1 MASNIPAIFGADLE
15 TSVTVQSTIL
25 NLKSGKFAS
34 LALAGLFLGRLA
46 FGLTSEFWSED
57 ETQIYLM
64 GLRYYA
70 TGHWPYFGPD
80 VVWTRSQIA
89 GALQPLL
96 VGVPLRIAPFP
107 EAPFLLLNLLSFAAL
122 CGLAAYITRREPSL
136 PRWLVWGWLLTVP
149 WTLQFSTHVNNPSY
163 VLPAAVVF
171 FIGFFEAVPAL
182 SLGLAAPRL
191 AFLAMGAAIA
201 WIMQI
206 HMSWPLLLPFAA
218 IALYLRGLLN
228 AGWLVL
234 GAAIPGALLVPTYL
248 HFGVDGGSGGAATN
262 LYFHAVSPDRLIVTL
277 AQFFS
282 FASLEINRFVAT
294 DNAKRLM
301 LLVDHPWIAPLAAIV
316 LVAGFVQPV
325 WMLISAF
332 RRRAGR
338 PDWLALR
345 VLVAFTVVLI
355 YASYWF
361 VKEEPQAHAFFV
373 VAPIAF
379 VFAASCWT
387 LIDSRRWRS
396 VAAVLLA
403 VNIAFHAGLAQIQGP
418 EQSLYANREVI
429 ASAIRARQ
437 PEIFGHRRPYANDA
451 GPRAVSDSTRPHDV
465 SDLKVVASTH
475 RLATGG
481 AAIWTVAV
489 INTNPR
495 VAFRSLIYR
504 ATYTGDAVQQREDV
518 IKDVLQPGQTKQF
531 EIVDTIV
538 AAPFQEAT
546 FEIVG
551 AEGLLP
557 ANGT

>member
-1 MASNIPAIFGADLE
+1 
-15 TSVTVQSTIL
+15 
-25 NLKSGKFAS
+25 
-34 LALAGLFLGRLA
+34 LFLGRLA

-80 VVWTRSQIA
+80 VVWTQSQIA

-107 EAPFLLLNLLSFAAL
+107 EAPFILLNLLSFAAL

-136 PRWLVWGWLLTVP
+136 PGWLIWGWLLTVP

-163 VLPAAVVF
+163 VLPAAIVF
-171 FIGFFEAVPAL
+171 FIGFFEAIPAF
-182 SLGLAAPRL
+182 SLGVVAPRFACL
-191 AFLAMGAAIA
+191 GMGAAIV

-218 IALYLRGLLN
+218 VALSMRGLIN
-228 AGWLVL
+228 AGWLAL
-234 GAAIPGALLVPTYL
+234 GAAIPGALLVPTFLNFGL
-248 HFGVDGGSGGAATN
+248 HGGSGGAATN
-262 LYFHAVSPDRLIVTL
+262 LYFHAVSPDRLLITL

-301 LLVDHPWIAPLAAIV
+301 LLAEHPWIAPLTVVV

-325 WMLISAF
+325 WMLASTI
-332 RRRAGR
+332 RRRERAA
-338 PDWLALR
+338 DWLALR

-379 VFAASCWT
+379 IFAASCWA
-387 LIDSRRWRS
+387 LIDSPRWRR
-396 VAAVLLA
+396 VAAVVLG
-403 VNIAFHAGLAQIQGP
+403 VNVAFHAGLALIQGP
-418 EQSLYANREVI
+418 EQSLYTNREVI
-429 ASAIRARQ
+429 AAAIRDRQ
-437 PEIFGHRRPYANDA
+437 PEMFGHRRPYANDA
-451 GPRAVSDSTRPHDV
+451 GPRALSDPTRPHDV
-465 SDLKVVASTH
+465 SDLKVVSSTH
-475 RLATGG
+475 RLAAGG
-481 AAIWTVAV
+481 AAIWMVTVN
-489 INTNPR
+489 NTNAR

-504 ATYTGDAVQQREDV
+504 TTYTGDSAQRREDV

-531 EIVDTIV
+531 EIVDTIIRV
-538 AAPFQEAT
+538 PFQDAT

-557 ANGT
+557 VPQDVR

>member
-1 MASNIPAIFGADLE
+1 ME

-25 NLKSGKFAS
+25 NLKSGKTAS
-34 LALAGLFLGRLA
+34 LALAALFLGRLA

-80 VVWTRSQIA
+80 VVWTQSQIA

-96 VGVPLRIAPFP
+96 VGVPLQIAPFP
-107 EAPFLLLNLLSFAAL
+107 EAPFILLNLLSFAAL

-136 PRWLVWGWLLTVP
+136 PPWLVWGWLLTIP

-163 VLPAAVVF
+163 VLPAAIVF
-171 FIGFFEAVPAL
+171 FIGFFEAIPAL
-182 SLGLAAPRL
+182 SLGVVAPRL
-191 AFLAMGAAIA
+191 AFLGMGAAIA

-218 IALYLRGLLN
+218 IALYLRGLIN
-228 AGWLVL
+228 AGWLAL
-234 GAAIPGALLVPTYL
+234 GAAIPGALLVPTFL
-248 HFGVDGGSGGAATN
+248 NFGLQGGSGGAATN
-262 LYFHAVSPDRLIVTL
+262 LHVHAVPPDRLLVTL

-282 FASLEINRFVAT
+282 FASLEINRFVAN

-301 LLVDHPWIAPLAAIV
+301 LLVEHPWIAPLAAIV

-332 RRRAGR
+332 RRRHGHKKGD
-338 PDWLALR
+338 DWLALR
-345 VLVAFTVVLI
+345 LLVGFTVVLI
-355 YASYWF
+355 YGSYWF

-379 VFAASCWT
+379 IFAASCWT
-387 LIDSRRWRS
+387 LIDSPGWRR
-396 VAAVLLA
+396 VAAVLLG
-403 VNIAFHAGLAQIQGP
+403 VNIAFHAGLAWIQGP
-418 EQSLYANREVI
+418 EQSLYTNRQVI
-429 ASAIRARQ
+429 AAAISERQ

-475 RLATGG
+475 RVATGG
-481 AAIWTVAV
+481 AAIWMVTVNNASA
-489 INTNPR
+489 R

-504 ATYTGDAVQQREDV
+504 ATYTGDPVQRRDDV

-538 AAPFQEAT
+538 TAPFQDAT
-546 FEIVG
+546 VEIVA
-551 AEGLLP
+551 AEALLP
-557 ANGT
+557 ADGS